1 MILNSSSTSLG
12 LWENS
17 DMPSVGHVPCLSN
30 NLGGNNIFCQGRV
43 ITYRVNNELETSRSE
58 SIKSI
63 H

>member
-12 LWENS
+12 LWENL

-43 ITYRVNNELETSRSE
+43 IIYRVDNELETSRSE
-58 SIKSI
+58 SIKNI

>member
-1 MILNSSSTSLG
+1 
-12 LWENS
+12 
-17 DMPSVGHVPCLSN
+17 MPSVGHVPCLSN

-43 ITYRVNNELETSRSE
+43 ITYRVDNELEISRSE